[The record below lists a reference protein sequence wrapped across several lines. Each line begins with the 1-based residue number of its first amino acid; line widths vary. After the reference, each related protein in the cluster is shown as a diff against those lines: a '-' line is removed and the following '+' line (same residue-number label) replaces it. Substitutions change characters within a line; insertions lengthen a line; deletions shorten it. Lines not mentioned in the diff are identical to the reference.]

1 MEECFKYSFY
11 FILLMSQKLPD
22 SHYKKKM
29 NSITHVLHNSKLGL
43 SKITPAGSRA
53 KQEHRSDSDQ
63 DVIFAISGDP
73 KKREFYPELIKTL
86 KKNFPQD
93 NVYPGKS
100 NNIIHLDFRS
110 GAEFELV
117 LKTDKGFDK
126 EHASLKLY
134 KRKNL

>member
-1 MEECFKYSFY
+1 
-11 FILLMSQKLPD
+11 MSQKLPE

-29 NSITHVLHNSKLGL
+29 NSITHILQNSKLGL

-53 KQEHRSDSDQ
+53 KHEHRTDSDQ
-63 DVIFAISGDP
+63 DVIFAIAGDP
-73 KKREFYPELIKTL
+73 MKKEFYPELIKTL
-86 KKNFPQD
+86 KNNFPLD
-93 NVYPGKS
+93 KVYPGKS
-100 NNIIHLDFRS
+100 NNIVHLDFRNGS
-110 GAEFELV
+110 EFELV